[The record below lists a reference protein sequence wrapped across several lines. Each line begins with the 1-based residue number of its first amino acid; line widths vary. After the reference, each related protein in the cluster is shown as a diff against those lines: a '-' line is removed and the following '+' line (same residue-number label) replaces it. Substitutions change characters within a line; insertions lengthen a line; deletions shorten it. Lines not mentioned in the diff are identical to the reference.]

1 MLQKNLSVNNE
12 GHLTIAG
19 VDAVLL
25 AKKYGTPLYVMD
37 EELVRNRCRVQLKA
51 MEKYC
56 APGSM
61 ILYASKALSCKEMY
75 RIAKEEN
82 IGVDVVSTGELYT
95 ALSVGFPAEKIYFH
109 GSSKTDFDISY
120 GIDNGIGYFIVDN
133 FEELEAISAYA
144 GEKGVTQKILLRL
157 APGIDPHTF
166 EAVKTGKVDSK
177 FGVAIE
183 TGQAF
188 EITEKALNT
197 PNVKLM
203 GFHCHIGS
211 QIFDIEPF
219 CDGAD
224 IMLDYIKTVKEKFGF
239 EAEILN
245 LGGGLGVKYVEGDP
259 EIDYGQCVQDV
270 AKYISEKSAAIGIKL
285 PVLLMEPGRSIVADA
300 GVTLYTVNST
310 KTIPGYKSYIAIDGG
325 MGDNPRFALY
335 GAKHSAMIA
344 SKANEPADFLCTL
357 AGRCCES
364 DDVIAE
370 NIMLQK
376 ANRGDIAAVFVT
388 GAYNYS
394 MASNYNRVCR
404 PPIVMLKDG
413 NDRLVLRRETF
424 EDLTACDL

>member
-1 MLQKNLSVNNE
+1 MLYKNLSVNNE

-19 VDAVLL
+19 VDSVYL

-37 EELVRNRCRVQLKA
+37 EELVRHRCRIQQSA
-51 MEKYC
+51 IEKYC

-61 ILYASKALSCKEMY
+61 ILFASKALSMKEMY
-75 RIAKEEN
+75 RIAKQEN
-82 IGVDVVSTGELYT
+82 IGVDVVSSGELYT
-95 ALSVGFPAEKIYFH
+95 ALSVDFPAEKIFFH

-133 FEELEAISAYA
+133 VEELEAISEYA
-144 GEKGVTQKILLRL
+144 GKKDVTQNILLRL

-183 TGQAF
+183 TGQAM

-197 PNVKLM
+197 PNVQLM

-224 IMLDYIKTVKEKFGF
+224 IMLGFMKEVKDKFGF
-239 EAEILN
+239 ETEILN
-245 LGGGLGVKYVEGDP
+245 IGGGLGVKYVEGEP
-259 EIDYGQCVQDV
+259 EIDYHQCIVD
-270 AKYISEKSAAIGIKL
+270 ACKYVNDKCDEKGLRQPI
-285 PVLLMEPGRSIVADA
+285 LLMEPGRSIVADA

-310 KTIPGYKSYIAIDGG
+310 KTIPGYKSYIAVDGG

-335 GAKHSAMIA
+335 GAKHSALIA
-344 SKANEPADFLCTL
+344 NKASEPADFHCTL

-364 DDVIAE
+364 DDVICE
-370 NIMLQK
+370 DIDIQK
-376 ANRGDIAAVFVT
+376 AERGDIAAVLTT

-404 PPIVMLKDG
+404 PPIVMLKG
-413 NDRLVLRRETF
+413 GEDRVVVRRETF
-424 EDLTACDL
+424 DDLTACDL

>member
-1 MLQKNLSVNNE
+1 MLQNNLSVNNE

-19 VDAVLL
+19 VDSVSL

-37 EELVRNRCRVQLKA
+37 EDLIRARCRTQLAA

-56 APGSM
+56 TSGSM
-61 ILYASKALSCKEMY
+61 ILFASKALSFKEIY
-75 RIAKEEN
+75 RIAKQEN
-82 IGVDVVSTGELYT
+82 IGVDVVSSGELYT
-95 ALSVGFPAEKIYFH
+95 ALSADFPAEKIFFH

-120 GIDNGIGYFIVDN
+120 GIDNGVGYFIVDN
-133 FEELEAISAYA
+133 VEELERISFYA
-144 GEKGVTQKILLRL
+144 GKKGVIQKILLRL

-183 TGQAF
+183 TGQAMD
-188 EITEKALNT
+188 ITEKALST

-211 QIFDIEPF
+211 QIFEIEPF

-224 IMLDYIKTVKEKFGF
+224 IMLDYIKAVKEQLGF

-245 LGGGLGVKYVEGDP
+245 LGGGLGVRYVESDP
-259 EIDYGQCVQDV
+259 EIDYYQCILSIT
-270 AKYISEKSAAIGIKL
+270 KYINEKCAATGIMQ
-285 PVLLMEPGRSIVADA
+285 PILLMEPGRSIVADA
-300 GVTLYTVNST
+300 GVTLYTVNSI
-310 KTIPGYKSYIAIDGG
+310 KTIPGYKSYVAIDGG
-325 MGDNPRFALY
+325 MPDNPRYALY
-335 GAKHSAMIA
+335 GSKYTAVIA
-344 SKANEPADFLCTL
+344 NKADEPADFLCTL

-364 DDVIAE
+364 DDLIAE
-370 NIMLQK
+370 DLMLQK
-376 ANRGDIAAVFVT
+376 AERGDIAAVFVT

-413 NDRLVLRRETF
+413 EDRLVLRRESF